1 MTINLKEVA
10 REALNKLPGDDLD
23 AIMQFAV
30 ADKTI
35 ISCTI
40 AGEAIAMKAMLCSIL
55 EHDEPRALFEE
66 CYSLVLAKR
75 AGMSIDEIG
84 QNINN
89 N

>member
-1 MTINLKEVA
+1 MVINLKEVA

-23 AIMQFAV
+23 AIIQFAV
-30 ADKTI
+30 TDKSTV
-35 ISCTI
+35 SCTI

-75 AGMSIDEIG
+75 AG
-84 QNINN
+84 INN
-89 N
+89 ESANPNNN